1 MAYNKPIPEPGD
13 PLTQPFWEA
22 AKQDKLVL
30 PRCTDCNRVHWYPR
44 WICPFCHSTNI
55 VWEPGSGDGY
65 IHTFAVQHRAFGGW
79 AEETP
84 FVTAY
89 IDLAE
94 GDRMFTVL
102 RGVDPLKPESIKIG
116 AKVKI
121 EFEPASEDVHIPFWR
136 VV

>member
-1 MAYNKPIPEPGD
+1 M
-13 PLTQPFWEA
+13 
-22 AKQDKLVL
+22 
-30 PRCTDCNRVHWYPR
+30 RR
-44 WICPFCHSTNI
+44 
-55 VWEPGSGDGY
+55 
-65 IHTFAVQHRAFGGW
+65 W

-102 RGVDPLKPESIKIG
+102 RGVDPLKPESIKIR
-116 AKVKI
+116 AKVKV

-136 VV
+136 VD